1 MLIDGSL
8 GGKGTPAYLGRMEYP
23 AKVLLAWGEAI
34 SGNEEIRDWLMANK
48 YPELAL
54 TCHAL
59 YHVESARSWLLA
71 NGQPHLMALV
81 RGSEGDARAVEWL
94 DKFGYNYLKDVA
106 LGADNDDEAV
116 KRLLQLDQ
124 REWAGIALKIR
135 AVKNQIEAD
144 NNDMHRISRT

>member
-1 MLIDGSL
+1 
-8 GGKGTPAYLGRMEYP
+8 MEYP

-34 SGNEEIRDWLMANK
+34 SGNQEIRDWLMSNG

-59 YHVESARSWLLA
+59 QHVESARSWLMSNA
-71 NGQPHLMALV
+71 QPHLMALV

-94 DKFGYNYLKDVA
+94 EKFGYSYLKDVA

-116 KRLLQLDQ
+116 TRLLKLNQ

-135 AVKNQIEAD
+135 AVKNRIEAE
-144 NNDMHRISRT
+144 NNDMHRISRN

>member
-1 MLIDGSL
+1 MSNG
-8 GGKGTPAYLGRMEYP
+8 
-23 AKVLLAWGEAI
+23 
-34 SGNEEIRDWLMANK
+34 

-59 YHVESARSWLLA
+59 QHVESARSWLMSNA
-71 NGQPHLMALV
+71 QPHLMALV

-94 DKFGYNYLKDVA
+94 EKFGYSYLKDVA

-116 KRLLQLDQ
+116 THLLKLNQ

-135 AVKNQIEAD
+135 AVKNRIEAE
-144 NNDMHRISRT
+144 NNDMHRISRN